1 MAVGLGRAVPSV
13 LVVEDDAT
21 VRRFLAENL
30 IADRFAPMS
39 AASAEEAMALLA
51 GARPDAALID
61 VGLPGMSGLDLI
73 GDDPRRAAPTRPWD
87 SGLPILLLS
96 GEASPHA
103 AVRGIERGADDFV
116 AKPFHYP
123 EVLARLGALIRRA
136 RGAVVAEEVRV
147 GALTIDRHGHV
158 ATLGG
163 RRLDL
168 SAKEFAL
175 LDALARDPNRV
186 RHQDRAAARR
196 VGLPLRGA
204 HPHGRQPRQPAAP
217 QARRARRRRAVGRE
231 HLGHRLPAAAGGG
244 LRWAPPHWTGPSTTS
259 TARSPSSAACASG
272 SSAATGAPSGGA
284 PSR

>member
-30 IADRFAPMS
+30 IADRYAPMS
-39 AASAEEAMALLA
+39 ASSAEEAMDLLA
-51 GARPDAALID
+51 GARPEAALID

-73 GDDPRRAAPTRPWD
+73 ATIRDGRPDQPWD

-147 GALTIDRHGHV
+147 GALRDRPARAH
-158 ATLGG
+158 
-163 RRLDL
+163 
-168 SAKEFAL
+168 
-175 LDALARDPNRV
+175 RDPR
-186 RHQDRAAARR
+186 RPAAR
-196 VGLPLRGA
+196 PLGQGVR
-204 HPHGRQPRQPAAP
+204 PP
-217 QARRARRRRAVGRE
+217 RRARPRPRTGSSPRPSCCATSGGTAPR
-231 HLGHRLPAAAGGG
+231 GAPA
-244 LRWAPPHWTGPSTTS
+244 RS
-259 TARSPSSAACASG
+259 TATPAGCGASSPRTAARDRWVVNIWGIGYRLLPEEA
-272 SSAATGAPSGGA
+272 
-284 PSR
+284 